1 MFDAVWK
8 LGHPTPHREQKKT
21 SPKKRGGKKRK
32 KRTQRDWRELFIEI
46 LVFSDMYYLNNQ
58 S

>member
-8 LGHPTPHREQKKT
+8 LGHPTPHREQKKI
-21 SPKKRGGKKRK
+21 SPKKRGGKERK

-46 LVFSDMYYLNNQ
+46 LVFSTGTI
-58 S
+58 